1 MTQVTVTTETDLITG
16 GKTFVL
22 PANPVPV
29 ITPMGPAPGELRVS
43 ADPSG
48 RVTAV
53 RAILRPRAADVASIA
68 DVLSRLATFDLPAGA
83 LRGIAGQPVVT
94 FALKG
99 DAVAEIRT
107 AVRTAPDLQAFL
119 GEKVLAEG
127 DRYALDDLEVTTA

>member
-43 ADPSG
+43 ADPNG

-53 RAILRPRAADVASIA
+53 RAVLRPQASDVATIA
-68 DVLSRLATFDLPAGA
+68 DVLSRLATFDLPEGV
-83 LRGIAGQPVVT
+83 LRGLRGQPIVT
-94 FALKG
+94 FALKA
-99 DAVAEIRT
+99 DAVAEIKT
-107 AVRTAPDLQAFL
+107 PVRSAPDLQAFL
-119 GEKVLAEG
+119 DEKVLAEG
-127 DRYALDDLEVTTA
+127 DRYALDDLETAS